1 MSGRL
6 WAIVEE
12 HRDAQVPYRPSLRKV
27 ATEIGVTPTTL
38 TNWRQLRDM
47 PEEKN
52 LRALARLTGVPYDE
66 VLRAA
71 LLDTGYMTDPLVSR
85 R

>member
-1 MSGRL
+1 M
-6 WAIVEE
+6 
-12 HRDAQVPYRPSLRKV
+12 PYRPSLRKV
-27 ATEIGVTPTTL
+27 AEQVVGVTPTTL

-52 LRALARLTGVPYDE
+52 LRALAQLTGVGYDE

-71 LLDTGYMTDPLVSR
+71 LLDAGYITDPFVKR
-85 R
+85 